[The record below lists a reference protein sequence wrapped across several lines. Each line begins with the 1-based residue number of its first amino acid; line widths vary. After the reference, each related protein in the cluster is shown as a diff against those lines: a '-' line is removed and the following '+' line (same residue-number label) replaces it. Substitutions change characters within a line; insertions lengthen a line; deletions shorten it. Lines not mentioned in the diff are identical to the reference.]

1 MSVVSGTVGAIMGS
15 NATENAAEQAA
26 SAQQSSTAAQV
37 ALAREQMKQA
47 REDFAPYKA
56 VGDRAVGDYE
66 KMLHGGYDMQESPAA
81 KYQLAQGTKALN
93 RSLASR
99 GLSGSG
105 NAAQRISD
113 LNSSVAASDWNN
125 QYNRLSDA
133 LKLGTGASAAM
144 GSAANSAAG
153 TMANAYSN
161 QGNALSNI
169 YQQQG
174 QDRASLYSGLGGMTS
189 KAAAQGMA
197 AYNAYNAYNAASAV
211 PEAAETYAMY
221 LV

>member
-1 MSVVSGTVGAIMGS
+1 MSLISGTISGIMGA
-15 NATENAAEQAA
+15 NATDKASERAANAQT
-26 SAQQSSTAAQV
+26 SSTDAQV

-56 VGDRAVGDYE
+56 IGDKAAGAYD
-66 KMLHGGYDMQESPAA
+66 KMLYGGYDMKESPAA
-81 KYQLAQGTKALN
+81 QYQLAQGTKALN

-113 LNSSVAASDWNN
+113 LNSSVAASDWNA

-133 LKLGTGASAAM
+133 LKLGTGASASM
-144 GSAANSAAG
+144 GSAANSAAN
-153 TMANAYSN
+153 TMANAYGQQASN
-161 QGNALSNI
+161 LGNI

-174 QDRASLYSGLGGMTS
+174 QNQASLYAGLGGMTS
-189 KAAAQGMA
+189 KAVGQGMA
-197 AYNAYNAYNAASAV
+197 AYNAYNAYQAASAA
-211 PEAAETYAMY
+211 PAAAEAAMY
-221 LV
+221 VV